1 MTMAASPLQL
11 WGGVECT
18 VVRIGDEFRNQ
29 LVDTGHAAR
38 MSDLD
43 AMAELGVK
51 AVRYPIVWETVA
63 PEVPT
68 ELDFSWHDKRLGRL
82 RELGIRVIGGLV
94 HHGSG
99 PRYASM
105 LDPHFPTM
113 LADYA
118 GRVARRYPWIETWTP
133 VNEPLTTARFSCL
146 YGHWYPHGHDI
157 ETMFRGLAN
166 ECLGTLLA
174 MREIR
179 KVNPEAQLVVTEDM
193 GKTFST
199 ERLAY
204 QAEHENERRWLSL
217 DLRDGRVVPGH
228 RFHAWLLKA
237 GVRRET
243 LDELATGD
251 GRPDIIGIN
260 HYLTSER
267 FLDHRVDRFPGVE
280 PGTNGVDIYV
290 DLEAVRIDRLRNE
303 VGPAKRLREVWERY
317 RIPISYT
324 E

>member
-1 MTMAASPLQL
+1 L

-29 LVDTGHAAR
+29 VVETGHAAR

-51 AVRYPIVWETVA
+51 ATRYPIVWETIA

-68 ELDFSWHDKRLGRL
+68 ELDFSWHDGRLERL
-82 RELGIRVIGGLV
+82 RELGIKVIAGLI

-105 LDPHFPTM
+105 LDPHFPKM
-113 LADYA
+113 LGEYA
-118 GRVARRYPWIETWTP
+118 AKVAQRYPWIEAWTP

-146 YGHWYPHGHDI
+146 YGHWYPHGRDI

-166 ECLGTLLA
+166 ECLATLYA

-179 KVNPEAQLVVTEDM
+179 KVNPAAQLVVTEDM

-199 ERLAY
+199 DHMA
-204 QAEHENERRWLSL
+204 S
-217 DLRDGRVVPGH
+217 
-228 RFHAWLLKA
+228 
-237 GVRRET
+237 T
-243 LDELATGD
+243 
-251 GRPDIIGIN
+251 II
-260 HYLTSER
+260 
-267 FLDHRVDRFPGVE
+267 
-280 PGTNGVDIYV
+280 
-290 DLEAVRIDRLRNE
+290 
-303 VGPAKRLREVWERY
+303 
-317 RIPISYT
+317 
-324 E
+324 